1 MLTDSSHLA
10 RLSRPGALAGSTDTR
25 EKYADVQATH
35 VSVESSSHAGVPTF
49 ELQGRIV
56 LLAMDESAAATAGA
70 RVALALAKA
79 HGAVVQVVNVIDTRS
94 VPFPPAL
101 NVALAIENPERDLI
115 SHQAEVQE
123 TREALAAATGQV
135 IDWPIR
141 VAIGAPAS
149 TIVEE
154 AQRLDAA
161 LVIVGLH
168 QYARFDRA
176 MNNETA
182 INVMRRSTCPVLGVV
197 SGMMELP
204 TRILAAT
211 DFSAISL
218 TAMRAAH
225 AIAGDGAVLVL
236 AYAAPITALLGDE
249 GERVVHDLGVRAA
262 FAEATR
268 ELGDDGLTF
277 DHVVLEHEISTT
289 TAETILKYAAAS
301 KSDLI
306 AAGSARQGR
315 IQRWMMGSVSTEL
328 VRHGG
333 CSVLVVPPER
343 K

>member
-1 MLTDSSHLA
+1 MLTHSSHPV
-10 RLSRPGALAGSTDTR
+10 RLSRRGALANVAETR
-25 EKYADVQATH
+25 EAYADVQATH
-35 VSVESSSHAGVPTF
+35 VRVESTSITGVPAF
-49 ELQGRIV
+49 ELRGRIV
-56 LLAMDESAAATAGA
+56 LLAMDDSAAATAGA
-70 RVALALAKA
+70 CVALALVKA
-79 HGAVVQVVNVIDTRS
+79 HGAVVHVVNVMDTRS

-101 NVALAIENPERDLI
+101 NVALAIEDPDRDLT

-123 TREALAAATGQV
+123 TREALTAATGQV

-154 AQRLDAA
+154 AQHIDAA

-168 QYARFDRA
+168 KYTRFDRA
-176 MNNETA
+176 TNNETA
-182 INVMRRSTCPVLGVV
+182 LNVMRRCTCPVLGVV
-197 SGMMELP
+197 SGTMELP
-204 TRILAAT
+204 VRILAAT

-218 TAMRAAH
+218 TAMRTAH

-249 GERVVHDLGVRAA
+249 GERVIHDLGVRAA
-262 FAEATR
+262 FAEAIR
-268 ELGDDGLTF
+268 ELGDDGLAF
-277 DHVVLEHEISTT
+277 DHVVLEHEMSAS
-289 TAETILKYAAAS
+289 TAETILKYAEAS

-315 IQRWMMGSVSTEL
+315 IERWMMGSVSTEL
-328 VRHGG
+328 VRDGG
-333 CSVLVVPPER
+333 CSVLVAPPER

>member
-1 MLTDSSHLA
+1 MPTDSSHPVY
-10 RLSRPGALAGSTDTR
+10 LSRRGALASVADRR
-25 EKYADVQATH
+25 EAYVDVQATH
-35 VSVESSSHAGVPTF
+35 VSVESTSSTGVRTF
-49 ELQGRIV
+49 ELKGRIV
-56 LLAMDESAAATAGA
+56 LLAMDDSAAATAGA
-70 RVALALAKA
+70 RVALALARA
-79 HGAVVQVVNVIDTRS
+79 HGAIVHVVNVVDTRS

-101 NVALAIENPERDLI
+101 NVALAIEDPERDLT
-115 SHQAEVQE
+115 SHQAEVQQ
-123 TREALAAATGQV
+123 TREALAVATGQV

-154 AQRLDAA
+154 AQRIDAA

-168 QYARFDRA
+168 RYARFDRA

-182 INVMRRSTCPVLGVV
+182 LSVMRRATCPVLGVV
-197 SGMMELP
+197 PGMMELP

-268 ELGDDGLTF
+268 QLGDDGVTF
-277 DHVVLEHEISTT
+277 DHVVLEHELSAT
-289 TAETILKYAAAS
+289 TAETILKYAEAS
-301 KSDLI
+301 KSNLI

-315 IQRWMMGSVSTEL
+315 IDRWMMGSVSTGL
-328 VRHGG
+328 VRDGG
-333 CSVLVVPPER
+333 VSVLVVRPQH

>member
-1 MLTDSSHLA
+1 MLTDPSHPV
-10 RLSRPGALAGSTDTR
+10 RLSRRGTLAGAADAR
-25 EKYADVQATH
+25 AAYADVQATH
-35 VSVESSSHAGVPTF
+35 VSVERTSNTGVPTF
-49 ELQGRIV
+49 ELKGRIV
-56 LLAMDESAAATAGA
+56 LLAMDDSAAATAGA

-79 HGAVVQVVNVIDTRS
+79 HGAVVHVVNVLDTRS

-101 NVALAIENPERDLI
+101 NVALAIENSERDLT
-115 SHQAEVQE
+115 SHQTEVQK
-123 TREALAAATGQV
+123 TREVLAAATGHV

-154 AQRLDAA
+154 ARHIGAV
-161 LVIVGLH
+161 LVIVGVH
-168 QYARFDRA
+168 QYASFDRA

-182 INVMRRSTCPVLGVV
+182 INVMRRSPCPVLGVV
-197 SGMMELP
+197 PGMMELP

-211 DFSAISL
+211 DFSTISL
-218 TAMRAAH
+218 TAMRVAH

-236 AYAAPITALLGDE
+236 AYAAPITALLGGE

-268 ELGDDGLTF
+268 ELGDDGVTF

-315 IQRWMMGSVSTEL
+315 IERWMMGSVSTEL